1 MKRLVIEILLLFYWL
16 PILFYEFI
24 KLILTCV
31 YVGVEWVVWE
41 VFYFMAGIFGT
52 VLALLVVGIL
62 GWVSLFS
69 PTMADEWMIK
79 LQDWSDDD

>member
-31 YVGVEWVVWE
+31 YVGVDWVVWE
-41 VFYFMAGIFGT
+41 VIHFMAGIFGT

>member
-1 MKRLVIEILLLFYWL
+1 
-16 PILFYEFI
+16 
-24 KLILTCV
+24 
-31 YVGVEWVVWE
+31 
-41 VFYFMAGIFGT
+41 MAGIFGT